1 MRRNRE
7 VPFLSFWSVWQRR
20 ELRRWICGGYLPLL
34 LSILRLQIFLFFA
47 DPLLFVCSR
56 TQKYLH
62 STELYPKNDGGGP
75 IVSKKEKEK
84 ENKKKESRNEA
95 TCSLLSN
102 GGCCIFLM
110 RCVLFTWSP
119 WQKYNRQMEWRRIGG
134 GAASRRAIC
143 GVDRFSNCRK
153 TLASEVP
160 KSANVIRNG
169 TVHRSRFSTQEYF
182 ILYQENPRFHRGVP

>member
-1 MRRNRE
+1 MRRNLE

-20 ELRRWICGGYLPLL
+20 ELRCWICGRYLPLL

-47 DPLLFVCSR
+47 DTLLLFVCSR
-56 TQKYLH
+56 SQKYLH
-62 STELYPKNDGGGP
+62 STELKKTMEVVQLYPK
-75 IVSKKEKEK
+75 KKKK
-84 ENKKKESRNEA
+84 KKTKKKESRKKA
-95 TCSLLSN
+95 ACSLLYN

-119 WQKYNRQMEWRRIGG
+119 WQKYRRQMEWRRIGG
-134 GAASRRAIC
+134 GAACRRAIC
-143 GVDRFSNCRK
+143 GVDQFSNCSK
-153 TLASEVP
+153 TLASKVP

-169 TVHRSRFSTQEYF
+169 TVQRSRFSTQEYF